1 MADYYAKVSGIA
13 FIAIGSMSLTTYT
26 EIATFTG
33 SALSRTSMFLIA
45 EGIVVVGITV
55 SVISFL
61 GCFGA
66 RTDSRSLRASVSN
79 IQFIRPTAFFALLEL
94 TPSHLVV
101 TRTRIKESPMS
112 LQYLE
117 ILCNNTFSLL
127 CHLIMHFTEI
137 LVMIL
142 TIEIVAGISLYVL
155 RSKDN
160 QKKARSV
167 ISEYSVKN
175 RPVIDD
181 VQDEFHCCGAE
192 NYINWFRS
200 KGWGN
205 RSSVPDSCCLVEYDF
220 CGHVISKTTVF
231 GALLGMCLFQDLRRR
246 SYEKMY
252 LKIILS

>member
-1 MADYYAKVSGIA
+1 MLFWVSGIA

-33 SALSRTSMFLIA
+33 SALSRTSMLLIA
-45 EGIVVVGITV
+45 EGIIVVGITV

-66 RTDSRSLRASVSN
+66 RTDSRSLRAS
-79 IQFIRPTAFFALLEL
+79 
-94 TPSHLVV
+94 
-101 TRTRIKESPMS
+101 
-112 LQYLE
+112 
-117 ILCNNTFSLL
+117 
-127 CHLIMHFTEI
+127 I

-142 TIEIVAGISLYVL
+142 TMEIVAGISLYVL
-155 RSKDN
+155 RSKVDEIIK
-160 QKKARSV
+160 KKARSV

-181 VQDEFHCCGAE
+181 VQDECIHCCGAE
-192 NYINWFRS
+192 NYTNWFRS

-220 CGHVISKTTVF
+220 CGQSSSCVQTIRQYPGKNLVWVAAACIGLGVVEVF

-246 SYEKMY
+246 SYEKIY
-252 LKIILS
+252 LK

>member
-1 MADYYAKVSGIA
+1 
-13 FIAIGSMSLTTYT
+13 MSLTTYT

-33 SALSRTSMFLIA
+33 RALSRTSMLLIA
-45 EGIVVVGITV
+45 EGIIVVGITV

-66 RTDSRSLRASVSN
+66 RTDSRSLRAS
-79 IQFIRPTAFFALLEL
+79 
-94 TPSHLVV
+94 
-101 TRTRIKESPMS
+101 
-112 LQYLE
+112 
-117 ILCNNTFSLL
+117 
-127 CHLIMHFTEI
+127 I

-142 TIEIVAGISLYVL
+142 TMEIVAGISLYVL
-155 RSKDN
+155 RSKVDEIIK
-160 QKKARSV
+160 KKARSV

-192 NYINWFRS
+192 NYTNWFRS

-220 CGHVISKTTVF
+220 CGHVISKTTV
-231 GALLGMCLFQDLRRR
+231 
-246 SYEKMY
+246 
-252 LKIILS
+252 